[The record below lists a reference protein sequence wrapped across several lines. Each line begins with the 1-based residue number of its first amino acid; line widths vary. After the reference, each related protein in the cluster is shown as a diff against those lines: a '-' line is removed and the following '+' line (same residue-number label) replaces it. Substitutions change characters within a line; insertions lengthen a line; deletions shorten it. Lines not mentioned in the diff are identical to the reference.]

1 MRRNAQLWRFAGLPA
16 AIIAAMAAA
25 APETA
30 PPPDFDD
37 VVLRRFFTDAREHLG
52 PGQPGAASPVP
63 GGSPAGPNSGTPEG
77 TSADAITFAWSKLV
91 SSETLEDEVKRL
103 VQPVAEI
110 TKTSTAFKGGG
121 NQQGRILFTEAAAL
135 FGVIAQYDGDVRW
148 QRDAL
153 QLRDLFAQAGRNCKV
168 GTDGSYKEAQARS
181 EDLQATI
188 RGGTVQLRPA
198 NPDATWQETADRQP
212 LMKRL
217 EVAQREHL
225 KAWTSSPGEFAS
237 HRADILHEA
246 QLLAMIAQIIKDPS
260 YEYGE
265 DETYLGYVDVMQK
278 HCLELIEA
286 ITNDDQQQAQ
296 SATGRINQACDTC
309 HGDYR
314 G

>member
-1 MRRNAQLWRFAGLPA
+1 MRRKIRTLRVPA
-16 AIIAAMAAA
+16 LLVTVIATVAAA

-30 PPPDFDD
+30 PPPDFDEA
-37 VVLRRFFTDAREHLG
+37 VLRRFFKDAREHLG
-52 PGQPGAASPVP
+52 PGQPGAAARPN
-63 GGSPAGPNSGTPEG
+63 GSPAPGATESGVVTAG
-77 TSADAITFAWSKLV
+77 GSGIVWSKLV
-91 SSETLEDEVKRL
+91 SPETLEDEIKRL

-110 TKTSTAFKGGG
+110 TKTATAFKGGG
-121 NQQGRILFTEAAAL
+121 NQEGRTLFSEAAAL

-148 QRDAL
+148 KRDAQ

-168 GTDGSYKEAQARS
+168 GTDGSYKEAQARG
-181 EDLQATI
+181 EDLQTMI
-188 RGGTVQLRPA
+188 RGGTIQLRPA

-217 EVAQREHL
+217 EVARSERL

-237 HRADILHEA
+237 HRADLLREA
-246 QLLAMIAQIIKDPS
+246 QLLAMIAEIIKDPS
-260 YEYGE
+260 YEFGE
-265 DETYLGYVDVMQK
+265 DETYLEYVDLMQK

-286 ITNDDQQQAQ
+286 IENDDQERAQ